1 MSEASR
7 LGCAQP
13 GHKLHFPV
21 GFLGQLWALLPSAGS
36 VLFQDPGSPWALDE
50 GDSLAVATSPPFL
63 QGLEGAPLAPGLRAR
78 LR

>member
-21 GFLGQLWALLPSAGS
+21 GFLGQSWALLPSAGS
-36 VLFQDPGSPWALDE
+36 VLFQDPGSPWSARGTEDIDE
-50 GDSLAVATSPPFL
+50 ECWTNRASKELT
-63 QGLEGAPLAPGLRAR
+63 GLREINKSHGK
-78 LR
+78 L